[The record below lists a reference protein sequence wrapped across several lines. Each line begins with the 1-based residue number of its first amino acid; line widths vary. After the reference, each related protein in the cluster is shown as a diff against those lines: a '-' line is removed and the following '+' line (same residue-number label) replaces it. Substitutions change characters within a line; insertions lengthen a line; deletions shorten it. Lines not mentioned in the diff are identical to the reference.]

1 MRRRYTT
8 KIKKICSYIFIVF
21 FGIGLVYSGFFSYN
35 WVMDSKKI
43 NEQVND
49 IETITQLSVSETEN
63 SELVEQP
70 YEIPSE
76 NPYWDY
82 IKMNLIN
89 VDFADLKSKN
99 SDTKGWIQ
107 VNGTNINYPFVQYSD
122 NDYYLNR
129 SFNKKKNSGGWI
141 FLDYRNSIDELN
153 KNTIIY
159 GHSRVDTTMFGSLKN
174 ILNNGWLD
182 NTNNHVIKMS
192 TETENTL
199 WQVISVYHIP
209 VTSDYLQIIFSS
221 EEEFINFSNM
231 LIARSEYNFNT
242 LVSGND
248 KLLTLSTCYNNDT
261 ERVVLH
267 AKLIKKEAK

>member
-1 MRRRYTT
+1 
-8 KIKKICSYIFIVF
+8 
-21 FGIGLVYSGFFSYN
+21 
-35 WVMDSKKI
+35 
-43 NEQVND
+43 
-49 IETITQLSVSETEN
+49 
-63 SELVEQP
+63 
-70 YEIPSE
+70 
-76 NPYWDY
+76 
-82 IKMNLIN
+82 
-89 VDFADLKSKN
+89 
-99 SDTKGWIQ
+99 
-107 VNGTNINYPFVQYSD
+107 
-122 NDYYLNR
+122 
-129 SFNKKKNSGGWI
+129 
-141 FLDYRNSIDELN
+141 
-153 KNTIIY
+153 
-159 GHSRVDTTMFGSLKN
+159 MFGSLKN

>member
-8 KIKKICSYIFIVF
+8 KIKKIGSYIFIVF

-70 YEIPSE
+70 YEIPRD